1 MNRLEVFFRQFK
13 PMNFKKGETIL
24 RASEAPP
31 GVYFLEKGY
40 ARLYA
45 VSKKGE
51 ELTLIIFKSGDPF
64 PIIWAIND
72 TPNNYFLE
80 AMTECT
86 LLRIPKDKFVEFVK
100 SNPEILFDV
109 TRRMLARFGG
119 LLTRM
124 EYLVFGNAY
133 AKVASIII
141 ICAERFGRKRGKKI
155 VIQVPLTHNDIA
167 NLVGITRETAS
178 LELKKLENKGL
189 IDYERHLL
197 PVKNLKGLREES
209 LLETLES

>member
-86 LLRIPKDKFVEFVK
+86 LLR
-100 SNPEILFDV
+100 
-109 TRRMLARFGG
+109 
-119 LLTRM
+119 M

-197 PVKNLKGLREES
+197 LVKNLKGLREES
-209 LLETLES
+209 LLEILES